1 MSKKKHKQYFL
12 VVDMKF
18 LLENQTPKICF
29 GCNKEI
35 QKGDPVFSIMNGQ
48 HDLCW
53 KCACLI
59 KTKKVQEIRENE
71 FDENMANDNRKRWR
85 EISNG
90 KNSNEILSL
99 IFPDVLKI
107 RFVSDQLK

>member
-1 MSKKKHKQYFL
+1 MSKKHKQYFP
-12 VVDMKF
+12 VEEIRF
-18 LLENQTPKICF
+18 LLENQEQKTCF
-29 GCNKEI
+29 GCHKEI
-35 QKGDPVFSIMNGQ
+35 PKGDPVFSIMDDQ

-59 KTKKVQEIRENE
+59 KTKKEQTIRENE
-71 FDENMANDNRKRWR
+71 FDENMANDHRKRWK
-85 EISNG
+85 EISSG